1 MIPDLMSTAYSYGGM
16 QQAQGQSPIQVQ
28 VFKNAMDAQ
37 TQSAQELLQGFTA
50 SNAAINPPHLGNNL
64 DITM

>member
-1 MIPDLMSTAYSYGGM
+1 MGTAGGV
-16 QQAQGQSPIQVQ
+16 QQAQGQSPIQIQGQ
-28 VFKNAMDAQ
+28 VLKNAIDTQ

-50 SNAAINPPHLGNNL
+50 TNAKINPPHLGNNL